1 MKFILIISLI
11 SLSLNANNNEK
22 IRDFFIDNDFTN
34 EGTAAILGYLYFQSG
49 LNPAIYDPAKHKRIG
64 LSNEDYVRKTNDGSY
79 KNFVSDKVGFGIALW
94 GDYIKKRELLNLC
107 KGKISDLYCQLNF
120 FLKDLKEN
128 PNIYKILKTTHDLNT
143 ACDKIFSDF
152 GEYEID
158 HLFNEN
164 RVYCKKFI

>member
-1 MKFILIISLI
+1 
-11 SLSLNANNNEK
+11 
-22 IRDFFIDNDFTN
+22 
-34 EGTAAILGYLYFQSG
+34 
-49 LNPAIYDPAKHKRIG
+49 
-64 LSNEDYVRKTNDGSY
+64 
-79 KNFVSDKVGFGIALW
+79 
-94 GDYIKKRELLNLC
+94 
-107 KGKISDLYCQLNF
+107 
-120 FLKDLKEN
+120 LKDLKEN